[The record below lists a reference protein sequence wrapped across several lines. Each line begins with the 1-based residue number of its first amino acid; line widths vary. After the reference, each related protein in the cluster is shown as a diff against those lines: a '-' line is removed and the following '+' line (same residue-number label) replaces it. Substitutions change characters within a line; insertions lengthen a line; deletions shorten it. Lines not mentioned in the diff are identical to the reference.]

1 MTCSFRSELQA
12 EGSSNSKT
20 NDHGSMKFPK
30 ANTQLGNPESDN
42 LVTKSAKCASAL
54 ADKCKTLALLSS
66 YLGPAG
72 QLCIWCQKNQMGAC
86 HIDQLV
92 LTKLHLGNIH

>member
-1 MTCSFRSELQA
+1 MYVLKLQA
-12 EGSSNSKT
+12 KGSSGSNT
-20 NDHGSMKFPK
+20 NDHVSMKFPK
-30 ANTQLGNPESDN
+30 ANAQLGNPECDN
-42 LVTKSAKCASAL
+42 LVTKPAKCASAL
-54 ADKCKTLALLSS
+54 ADNGKTLALLSS

-92 LTKLHLGNIH
+92 LTKLYLGNIH